1 MEGFIKMNKIS
12 AACNLRT
19 LFAVLL
25 LMAVAAFG
33 QEGNEGG
40 YDAPYFQA
48 DFTQDLNSWTSAL
61 VNPALL
67 FRVNQMHASMAFYR
81 WGLDRG
87 NMGYQDFSLFYPY
100 RYRHTFGLTVLH
112 ARNSM
117 ERTSVDPNQGGDI
130 LISSPTVY
138 QDLWVIGNYGVKVL
152 PWFWAGANVKMR
164 TQAQFGNSAV
174 SKIPGLDVG
183 LYFNPID
190 HYRIGDIGISL
201 MGQDILPTQTPWK
214 YDDVRTYDDYVD
226 FTSSDLITAS
236 RGRAGVRYAGLN
248 DNLVVSAEIL
258 VDNAFRD
265 IMAALPWDEFKKQ
278 LLSGGED
285 MDLDDVKSKVKE
297 LSPIALRWGFH
308 AKYMFIPQI
317 WFKGGWTNNNIPYLG
332 FNYNIFYPLPEMIN
346 IFNIDYNFGYSFID
360 NSADLA
366 DERGLVMMLK
376 ASVDFGRTREQKES
390 RRLYDKL
397 VVAPMDVY
405 QEAMRLYTAGKYWEA
420 SFAYGKLLSLY
431 PTFYLNDKAVYYM
444 GDCYKYMYMNQT
456 AREVFREA
464 LDEYTTS
471 DMRAFYLYGIMSL
484 DYREE
489 NYDEAMRNYGFIV
502 NLYPETEIR
511 GEAEYL
517 AGEIEFLRGH
527 HQEARA
533 HFEAVKPSDP
543 SYLYALY
550 TLGVLDFLAG
560 NNQASIKNL
569 RAVID
574 DTTSKASDRILQDA
588 AAVKLGHTY
597 FEMGDKLREAVEAYS
612 LVKENATPHGDEALL
627 GITWSWI
634 KAGQPQIALQKAE
647 RLIQL
652 HPQSPFVPESHLLR
666 GYALMLMKRHADAIP
681 AFERALE
688 ACGSGKFLT
697 DEDVKM
703 RKVQNDKAADDF
715 APEADKIKKNAMR
728 KPTPRSVEER
738 TDLYKS
744 YEGFSA
750 ENKEFFHYR
759 VTAKSHNNF
768 HMRKEDIIEDA
779 TFALAKATNYVKS
792 KGTAS
797 EMEKLRKGEDK
808 LDAEIEK
815 LRQQLDNSEE

>member
-1 MEGFIKMNKIS
+1 MEGFINMNKNS
-12 AACNLRT
+12 AACCLRV
-19 LFAVLL
+19 LLAVLL
-25 LMAVAAFG
+25 LATATAVG
-33 QEGNEGG
+33 QDGEGG

-81 WGLDRG
+81 WALDRD
-87 NMGYQDFSLFYPY
+87 NLGYQDFSFFFPY
-100 RYRHTFGLTVLH
+100 RFRHTLGLTVLH
-112 ARNSM
+112 ARNTTPRVSM
-117 ERTSVDPNQGGDI
+117 GPSGEVNEGNDV
-130 LISSPTVY
+130 VY
-138 QDLWVIGNYGVKVL
+138 QDMWWIANYGVKVL
-152 PWFWAGANVKMR
+152 PWFWAGANVKLR
-164 TQAQFGNSAV
+164 TQTQFGQNAV
-174 SKIPGLDVG
+174 SKVPGLDVG

-201 MGQDILPTQTPWK
+201 TAQDVLPTQTPWK
-214 YDDVRTYDDYVD
+214 YDGDAPQ
-226 FTSSDLITAS
+226 FTSDLITAS
-236 RGRAGVRYAGLN
+236 RGRMGVRYAGLN
-248 DNLVVSAEIL
+248 DNLVVSAEML

-265 IMAALPWDEFKKQ
+265 ILAALPWDEFKKQ
-278 LLSGGED
+278 LQSGDMKD
-285 MDLDDVKSKVKE
+285 MDLDAVKDRVKE
-297 LSPIALRWGFH
+297 LSPIAFRWGFH

-332 FNYNIFYPLPEMIN
+332 FNYNILYPLPEMIN

-360 NSADLA
+360 NSAA
-366 DERGLVMMLK
+366 MQDERGLVMMLK

-397 VVAPMDVY
+397 VVAPMDAY

-420 SFAYGKLLSLY
+420 SFAYGKLISLY

-444 GDCYKYMYMNQT
+444 GDCYKHLYMNHT
-456 AREVFREA
+456 AREVFKEA

-484 DYREE
+484 DYRED
-489 NYDEAMRNYGFIV
+489 NYDEAMRNYGFIT
-502 NLYPETEIR
+502 NLYPESEIR

-517 AGEIEFLRGH
+517 AGEIEFSRSRLE
-527 HQEARA
+527 EARA
-533 HFEAVKPSDP
+533 HFEAVKPSDR

-550 TLGVLDFLAG
+550 TLGVVNIQTDRL
-560 NNQASIKNL
+560 QAAVQNL
-569 RAVID
+569 KTIID
-574 DTTSKASDRILQDA
+574 DTTSMAPDFLLQDA
-588 AAVKLGHTY
+588 AAVKLGHAY

-612 LVKENATPHGDEALL
+612 LVREEAVPNGDESLL

-634 KAGQPQIALQKAE
+634 KAGQPQMALQKAD
-647 RLIQL
+647 RIIQI
-652 HPQSPFVPESHLLR
+652 HPKSPFVPEAYLLR
-666 GYALMLMKRHADAIP
+666 GYALMLMKKYADAIP

-688 ACGSGKFLT
+688 ACEGKFLT
-697 DEDVKM
+697 DEDVKV

-715 APEADKIKKNAMR
+715 SPEADRIKQNAMK

-738 TDLYKS
+738 ADLFKS

-759 VTAKSHNNF
+759 LTAKSHNNF
-768 HMRKEDIIEDA
+768 FMRKEDIVEDA
-779 TFALAKATNYVKS
+779 TFALAKATKFVKS
-792 KGTAS
+792 RPVSS
-797 EMEKLRKGEDK
+797 EMEKIRKGEEK

-815 LRQQLDNSEE
+815 LRQQLDDAE

>member
-1 MEGFIKMNKIS
+1 VIYFMEGFIKMKNKS

-25 LMAVAAFG
+25 LTAAVAFG
-33 QEGNEGG
+33 QDGEGG

-81 WGLDRG
+81 WGLDRD

-117 ERTSVDPNQGGDI
+117 PRTRWDNNSDQAVEVSQ
-130 LISSPTVY
+130 VAY
-138 QDLWVIGNYGVKVL
+138 QDLWAIGNYGVKVL
-152 PWFWAGANVKMR
+152 PWFWAGANVKLR
-164 TQAQFGNSAV
+164 TQAQFGKNAV

-201 MGQDILPTQTPWK
+201 TAQDILPTQTPWK
-214 YDDVRTYDDYVD
+214 YDMGYENAPD
-226 FTSSDLITAS
+226 FSSDLITAS
-236 RGRAGVRYAGLN
+236 RGRAGVRYSGLN
-248 DNLVVSAEIL
+248 DNLVVSGELL

-265 IMAALPWDEFKKQ
+265 VLASLLSEDFKKQ
-278 LLSGGED
+278 LMSGGMEN
-285 MDLDDVKSKVKE
+285 LDDIKNRLKE
-297 LSPIALRWGFH
+297 LSPLAYRWGFH
-308 AKYMFIPQI
+308 VKYMFIPQI
-317 WFKGGWTNNNIPYLG
+317 WFKGGWTNNNVPYLG
-332 FNYNIFYPLPEMIN
+332 FNYNILYPLPEMIN
-346 IFNIDYNFGYSFID
+346 IFNIDYYLGWGLID
-360 NSADLA
+360 QSANMG
-366 DERGLVMMLK
+366 DERGMVMMLK

-390 RRLYDKL
+390 KRLYDKL

-420 SFAYGKLLSLY
+420 SFAYGKLISLY

-444 GDCYKYMYMNQT
+444 GDCYKHLYMNQT
-456 AREVFREA
+456 SREVFRAA

-517 AGEIEFLRGH
+517 AGEIEFLRGSYE
-527 HQEARA
+527 QAKA

-550 TLGVLDFLAG
+550 TLGVINYQTDRL
-560 NNQASIKNL
+560 QASVQNL
-569 RAVID
+569 KAVID
-574 DTTSKASDRILQDA
+574 DTTSKTPDRMLQDA

-612 LVKENATPHGDEALL
+612 LVKEDAVPHGDEALL
-627 GITWSWI
+627 GMTWAWV
-634 KAGQPQIALQKAE
+634 KAGQPQIALQKAD
-647 RLIQL
+647 RLVQL
-652 HPQSPFVPESHLLR
+652 HPQSPFVPEAHLLR

-681 AFERALE
+681 AFERALA
-688 ACGSGKFLT
+688 ACEGKFLT
-697 DEDVKM
+697 PEDVKI

-715 APEADKIKKNAMR
+715 APEADRIKKNAMR

-738 TDLYKS
+738 TELYKS
-744 YEGFSA
+744 YESFST

-759 VTAKSHNNF
+759 ITAKSHNNF
-768 HMRKEDIIEDA
+768 FMRKEEIIEDA
-779 TFALAKATNYVKS
+779 TFALAKATNYIKNR
-792 KGTAS
+792 GTSA
-797 EMEKLRKGEDK
+797 EIEKLKRGEDK

-815 LRQQLDNSEE
+815 LRQQLDNAD

>member
-1 MEGFIKMNKIS
+1 MEGFIKMNNKF

-25 LMAVAAFG
+25 LTASVAFG
-33 QEGNEGG
+33 QDGEGA

-81 WGLDRG
+81 WGLDDRG
-87 NMGYQDFSLFYPY
+87 GNVGYQDFSLLYPY

-112 ARNSM
+112 ARNQIEETRVENPDLSN
-117 ERTSVDPNQGGDI
+117 T
-130 LISSPTVY
+130 TAY
-138 QDLWVIGNYGVKVL
+138 QDLWAIGNYGVKVL

-164 TQAQFGNSAV
+164 TQNQFGRPAV

-201 MGQDILPTQTPWK
+201 TAQDILPTQTPWK
-214 YDDVRTYDDYVD
+214 YEGGVD
-226 FTSSDLITAS
+226 PTGGSDLITAS

-248 DNLVVSAEIL
+248 DNLVVSFEML

-265 IMAALPWDEFKKQ
+265 LLAALPWDEYKKA
-278 LLSGGED
+278 LMSGG
-285 MDLDDVKSKVKE
+285 MNDLDEVKKMVKE
-297 LSPIALRWGFH
+297 LSPIAFRYGFH

-317 WFKGGWTNNNIPYLG
+317 WFKGGLTNNQIPYLG
-332 FNYNIFYPLPEMIN
+332 FNYNILYPLPEMIN

-360 NSADLA
+360 KSAA
-366 DERGLVMMLK
+366 MQDERGLVMMLK
-376 ASVDFGRTREQKES
+376 AAVDFGRTREQKES

-405 QEAMRLYTAGKYWEA
+405 QEAMRLYTAGKHWEA
-420 SFAYGKLLSLY
+420 AFAYGKLMSLY

-444 GDCYKYMYMNQT
+444 GDCYKNLYMNNT

-517 AGEIEFLRGH
+517 AGEIGFLHGRFE
-527 HQEARA
+527 EAKV

-550 TLGVLDFLAG
+550 TLGVINYQTDRL
-560 NNQASIKNL
+560 QASVQNL
-569 RAVID
+569 KAVID
-574 DTTSKASDRILQDA
+574 DTTSKTPDLMLQDA

-597 FEMGDKLREAVEAYS
+597 FEMGNKFREAVESYG
-612 LVKENATPHGDEALL
+612 LVKEEAVPHGDEALL
-627 GITWSWI
+627 GTTWAWL
-634 KAGQPQIALQKAE
+634 KAGQPQIALQKAD
-647 RLIQL
+647 RIIQL
-652 HPQSPFVPESHLLR
+652 HPQSPFVPEAHLLR

-681 AFERALE
+681 AFERALA
-688 ACGSGKFLT
+688 ACEGKFLT
-697 DEDVKM
+697 DEDVKV

-715 APEADKIKKNAMR
+715 APEADRIRKNAMR

-738 TDLYKS
+738 PELFKS
-744 YEGFSA
+744 YQNFSA
-750 ENKEFFHYR
+750 ENKEFFNYR
-759 VTAKSHNNF
+759 ITAKSHKNF
-768 HMRKEDIIEDA
+768 FMRKEDIIEDA
-779 TFALAKATNYVKS
+779 TFALAKATNYIKS
-792 KGTAS
+792 RGTAA

-815 LRQQLDNSEE
+815 LRQQLDNAD